1 MKSSGSPASSFHGRI
16 PLLAEEAFEIMK
28 ILIATDGSDFSEA
41 AVERACA
48 FWGGRPDTVF
58 KVVSVYED
66 TRMLAAEPFAV
77 SAEYYQDMAEAARN
91 QANHYA
97 ETAVEIILKHCAG
110 ASVSTEVLSGPP
122 GKRITDLAG
131 EWGADVLVVGSH
143 GRGFWGRLLGSIS
156 DAAIH
161 HSPCS
166 VLVVRK
172 V

>member
-1 MKSSGSPASSFHGRI
+1 
-16 PLLAEEAFEIMK
+16 MK
-28 ILIATDGSDFSEA
+28 ILIATDGSEYSAEA
-41 AVERACA
+41 VRKACS
-48 FWGGRPDTVF
+48 FWGPIADTVF

-91 QANHYA
+91 QANHFA
-97 ETAVEIILKHCAG
+97 ETAAGEITKICPG
-110 ASVSTEVLSGPP
+110 ASVTTEVLSGPP
-122 GKRITDLAG
+122 GKRIIDLAG

-143 GRGFWGRLLGSIS
+143 GRGFWGRLLGSVS
-156 DAAIH
+156 DAATH

-172 V
+172 

>member
-1 MKSSGSPASSFHGRI
+1 
-16 PLLAEEAFEIMK
+16 MK
-28 ILIATDGSDFSEA
+28 ILIATDGSEYSAA
-41 AVERACA
+41 AVEKACS
-48 FWGGRPDTVF
+48 FWGSMPDTVF

-97 ETAVEIILKHCAG
+97 ESAAGEIRRLASG
-110 ASVSTEVLSGPP
+110 ANVSTEVLSGPP

-143 GRGFWGRLLGSIS
+143 GRGFWGRLLGSVS
-156 DAAIH
+156 DAATH

-172 V
+172 